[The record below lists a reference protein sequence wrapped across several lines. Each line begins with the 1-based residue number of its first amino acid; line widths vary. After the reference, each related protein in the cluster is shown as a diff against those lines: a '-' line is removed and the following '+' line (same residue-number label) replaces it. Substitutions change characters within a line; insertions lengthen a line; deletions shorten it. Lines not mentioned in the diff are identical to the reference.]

1 MFKITVITGSRA
13 EYGLLSGLMRLID
26 LEKKFNLQ
34 LIVTGAHLS
43 KEMGKTID
51 FIKKD
56 GFKINHLVDM
66 KLKSD
71 QPIGISESMSNA
83 MQGFGEAYRELE
95 PDLIILLGD
104 RYEAFV
110 AASVATI
117 FRIPIAHLHGGERT
131 EGAFDEAF
139 RHSLT
144 KMSHLHFTSLEEYS
158 NRVIQMGENP
168 INVFNV
174 GAIGIDNIK
183 NMNLLEL
190 SQLEERLGF
199 KFTQK
204 NILLTYHP
212 VTLENQ
218 TAESQFKE
226 LLGALDASK
235 DISVIFTKSNADVGA
250 RRIDDLIDDYVRVN
264 RDRAIAFGSMGQLL
278 YLSTMQ
284 YVDAVIGNSS
294 SGIIEAPSFKIG
306 TINIGDRQK
315 GRYQSKSIINCS
327 PDKESIADAI
337 SKLYSEAFQSQ
348 LKQAENPYGKGD
360 TANRIKEILV
370 DVMSNKGID
379 LKKEFYD
386 IR

>member
-26 LEKKFNLQ
+26 LENKFNLQ

-43 KEMGKTID
+43 EEMGKTID

-66 KLKSD
+66 KLESD
-71 QPIGISESMSNA
+71 EPIGISESMSNA
-83 MQGFGEAYRELE
+83 MQGFGEAYRELK

-168 INVFNV
+168 TNVFNV

-226 LLGALDASK
+226 LLGALDGSE

-278 YLSTMQ
+278 YLSTM
-284 YVDAVIGNSS
+284 
-294 SGIIEAPSFKIG
+294 
-306 TINIGDRQK
+306 
-315 GRYQSKSIINCS
+315 
-327 PDKESIADAI
+327 
-337 SKLYSEAFQSQ
+337 
-348 LKQAENPYGKGD
+348 
-360 TANRIKEILV
+360 
-370 DVMSNKGID
+370 
-379 LKKEFYD
+379 
-386 IR
+386 